1 MSPAAAWSPNK
12 PDSVHPMQ
20 VIPDNESLLGLLLQ
34 LSLGD
39 LIL

>member
-1 MSPAAAWSPNK
+1 MSPAAAWSPDK
-12 PDSVHPMQ
+12 PDDLHPVQ
-20 VIPDNESLLGLLLQ
+20 AIPNDESLLGLLLQ